1 MFIRLF
7 VKKQSRFRFESNA
20 QLNTTGVTLIWTW
33 ITIKDIFLVDLYPL
47 IFNYSWLLRVRG
59 EYPWIKGLIGC
70 GTIKIYLTKFSLEP
84 VALKS
89 NELFLS
95 PRPPIPPLAII
106 ISWLWWSTS
115 AIIFPVSE
123 SLILIPVGTFR
134 TILFPFFPHRSFA
147 LQCVPDSALIVLY
160 KTLLLFVS
168 FPRYH
173 TTYNWKF
180 ITVRLI
186 NYRVY
191 KL

>member
-7 VKKQSRFRFESNA
+7 VKKQSRVRFESNA

-33 ITIKDIFLVDLYPL
+33 ITINDIFLDDLYPL

-59 EYPWIKGLIGC
+59 EYTWIIGLIGC
-70 GTIKIYLTKFSLEP
+70 GT

-89 NELFLS
+89 KELFLS

-134 TILFPFFPHRSFA
+134 TILFPFFPHRSFP

-168 FPRYH
+168 FLRYH

-186 NYRVY
+186 NYTGDY
-191 KL
+191 I